1 MKIVCFAFFLS
12 LMATACQETETT
24 AGKYKASLAT
34 DANGEDG
41 KKEDPKKED
50 PKEDEKDKEG
60 DEEQEAKGDKAKG
73 QTLLQACAGCHA
85 SSSVKLN
92 AAIIPKLDNALKNKP
107 QFHGTV
113 ATSFESPN
121 RADLEAALQDIK

>member
-12 LMATACQETETT
+12 LMATACQDSETA
-24 AGKYKASLAT
+24 AGQYKAGRGADLNS
-34 DANGEDG
+34 EDG

-50 PKEDEKDKEG
+50 PKEEEKEG
-60 DEEQEAKGDKAKG
+60 DEKEEAKGDKAKG
-73 QTLLQACAGCHA
+73 QTLLQSCAGCHNA
-85 SSSVKLN
+85 SSVKLN

-107 QFHGTV
+107 AFHGTV
-113 ATSFESPN
+113 ASSFEAPN